1 MTGSF
6 QPRDE
11 TELSDTLRGCANEH
25 RRIRV
30 SGGGLV
36 SRNPQEET
44 LGIWM
49 SGISGVVEIRE
60 NDLVATARAGTS
72 LEELATELRER
83 GRRFPLRPHDAG
95 GRATI
100 GGAFAAAADGLTGRM
115 GFRARDALLGA
126 RAVLANGQ
134 RIEVGAKVVKSVAGY
149 DVCKALVGSRGCLAA
164 ITELTFRIEPLP
176 EKSLTVAA
184 RCAVRP
190 AAHAAVAVAD
200 ALPFAPAAIVVS
212 PREGAIRIDV
222 LLEGPRAA
230 VDASA
235 AALARAGFAPDP
247 GEWAT
252 LTAFAA
258 VDAPRTHSRVV
269 GRASRVTPVDSLPP
283 GTDGYVIDVPR
294 RRFFARVVGAPAA
307 PPPVDPLQERL
318 RAAFDPDALL
328 EAGRGLWAP

>member
-11 TELSDTLRGCANEH
+11 TELADTVRGCASEH
-25 RRIRV
+25 RRIRI

-36 SRNPQEET
+36 SRNPSEMA

-49 SGISGVVEIRE
+49 SGITGVVDIRAG
-60 NDLVATARAGTS
+60 DLVATARAGTS
-72 LEELATELRER
+72 LEELDAELRER

-95 GRATI
+95 GRASV
-100 GGAFAAAADGLTGRM
+100 GGVFAAAADGLIGRM

-126 RAVLANGQ
+126 RAVLATGQ

-164 ITELTFRIEPLP
+164 VTELTFRIEPLP
-176 EKSLTVAA
+176 EKSLTLVAT
-184 RCAVRP
+184 CPIRP

-200 ALPFAPAAIVVS
+200 ALPFAPAAITLS
-212 PREGAIRIDV
+212 PRDGAIRVDV

-230 VDASA
+230 VDAA
-235 AALARAGFAPDP
+235 AAVLARAGFTEKPD
-247 GEWAT
+247 EWAK

-258 VDAPRTHSRVV
+258 VDAPRTHYRAV
-269 GRASRVTPVDSLPP
+269 GRASRATPIDSLPR
-283 GTDGYVIDVPR
+283 GTDSYVIDVPR
-294 RRFFARVVGAPAA
+294 GRWYARIVGTA
-307 PPPVDPLQERL
+307 PPPPAPDPMQERM
-318 RAAFDPDALL
+318 RTAFDPDTLF
-328 EAGRGLWAP
+328 EPGRGLGAP

>member
-1 MTGSF
+1 M
-6 QPRDE
+6 
-11 TELSDTLRGCANEH
+11 ELADTVRGCASEH
-25 RRIRV
+25 RRIRI

-36 SRNPQEET
+36 ARNPGEAT

-49 SGISGVVEIRE
+49 SGISGVVEIRA

-72 LEELATELRER
+72 LEELDAELRAR

-95 GRATI
+95 GRASV
-100 GGAFAAAADGLTGRM
+100 GGAFAAAADGLVGRM

-126 RAVLANGQ
+126 RAVLATGQ

-164 ITELTFRIEPLP
+164 VTELTFRIEPLP
-176 EKSLTVAA
+176 EASATLIA
-184 RCAVRP
+184 RCANRT
-190 AAHAAVAVAD
+190 AAHAAVAAAD
-200 ALPFAPAAIVVS
+200 ALAFAPAAIVVS
-212 PREGAIRIDV
+212 PRKEETRVDV

-235 AALARAGFAPDP
+235 AALARAGFTQE
-247 GEWAT
+247 GGSWAK

-258 VDAPRTHSRVV
+258 VDAPRTHYRAV
-269 GRASRVTPVDSLPP
+269 GRASRATPIDSLPP

-294 RRFFARVVGAPAA
+294 GRFYARIVGTA
-307 PPPVDPLQERL
+307 PPPPPPPDPLLERL
-318 RAAFDPDALL
+318 RAAFDPDGLL
-328 EAGRGLWAP
+328 EPGRGLFAP